1 MSWNWWYEQAAYQWY
16 PLFTSSL
23 TTCICPE
30 TLIFLNTEP
39 RRMTGINDGNN
50 NITVSTRGFFK
61 VEAAAMHQEVRSVLV
76 RQLFMKSRGPR
87 GQRGE

>member
-1 MSWNWWYEQAAYQWY
+1 MSWNWWYEQAAYQWHL
-16 PLFTSSL
+16 LFTSSL
-23 TTCICPE
+23 TTRICPE

-50 NITVSTRGFFK
+50 NIRVSTRGFFR
-61 VEAAAMHQEVRSVLV
+61 VEAAAMHQEKRSVLV
-76 RQLFMKSRGPR
+76 RQLFMKSRGSR